1 MKNGWTGGQYS
12 LYRALFGIY
21 LFVHF
26 AALLPWSAELF
37 SDRGVLPAGAS
48 PFLGLFPNVLALDDS
63 PAFVT
68 ALLALAAAASIFF
81 LLGLHDRA
89 AAVVM
94 AYVLACLF
102 GRNPLI
108 SNPSL
113 PFVGW
118 LLLAHACL
126 PPSPYG
132 SRAARKR
139 ADPRGGWSM
148 PPALFAA
155 AWIVMSLAYSYSGY
169 TKLVSPSWVDGTALA
184 RVLSNPLARPT
195 FLRELALGAPG
206 VLLRIATWGAL
217 ALELGFAPLAL
228 FRRVR
233 PWIWAAM
240 AGLHLGLL
248 VLIDFAE
255 LSLGML
261 LLHLFTFDPRWVP
274 ARWPERRDQLFY
286 DGTCGLCHRATRFVL
301 AEDRSGTAFTF
312 APLQGET
319 FAAAIPGEQRAR
331 LPDSAVLRTGTGDVL
346 TRSDAVLYMLQ
357 RLGGL
362 WRVSAAGLRLVP
374 RTLRD
379 RLYDLVARIRYRL
392 FARPE
397 TACPILPADLRSRF
411 LG

>member
-12 LYRALFGIY
+12 LYRALFGLY
-21 LFVHF
+21 LFLHF

-37 SDRGVLPAGAS
+37 SNRGVLPSGAS
-48 PFLGLFPNVLALDDS
+48 PFLKLFPNVLAVNDA
-63 PAFVT
+63 PMFVAVLVT
-68 ALLALAAAASIFF
+68 IAAIASVFF
-81 LLGLHDRA
+81 VLGLHDRA

-132 SRAARKR
+132 SWPARR
-139 ADPRGGWSM
+139 SVDPRAGWFM
-148 PPALFAA
+148 PPALFTA
-155 AWIVMSLAYSYSGY
+155 AWIVMSIAYSYSGY
-169 TKLVSPSWVDGTALA
+169 TKLISPSWVDGTALA

-195 FLRELALGAPG
+195 FLRDVILGAPG
-206 VLLRIATWGAL
+206 SVLRIATWGAL
-217 ALELGFAPLAL
+217 ALELSFAPLAL
-228 FRRVR
+228 FRRAR
-233 PWIWAAM
+233 PWIWTAM
-240 AGLHLGLL
+240 VGLHLGLV

-261 LLHLFTFDPRWVP
+261 ILHLFTFDPQWVP
-274 ARWPERRDQLFY
+274 GRWKERRDQIFY

-301 AEDRSGTAFTF
+301 SEDRPGTAFTF

-319 FAAAIPGEQRAR
+319 FAATVASEERAA
-331 LPDSAVLRTGTGDVL
+331 LPDSAVLKTEMGELL
-346 TRSDAVLYMLQ
+346 TRSDAVLYMLE

-362 WRVSAAGLRLVP
+362 WRVIAVGMRLVP
-374 RTLRD
+374 RRLRNS
-379 RLYDLVARIRYRL
+379 LYDFIARIRYRL
-392 FARPE
+392 FARAE

-411 LG
+411 SG